1 MCRLFLLWQT
11 VATRIVKGNN
21 YMSFIL
27 WNIFALLIS
36 DVSTIINLCC
46 TRWRRCLYLTSKSKR
61 CNLLLLI
68 LFYSIE
74 SLLLQLLLLSICLSF
89 LDLTMIS
96 ICMLRVSI
104 FREKCGCL
112 HLQFTVTSKNTVF
125 STSNPMDTRKSFQ
138 NISEALLGM
147 ASVRMRSSEF
157 RHYFSTPTSLW
168 SVSVYLNVWPVRQS
182 LSLTCLIFDSLLVFV
197 TSIWYVL
204 YVLISVRMRSSEF
217 RDWIFCSSVTNISI
231 S

>member
-1 MCRLFLLWQT
+1 
-11 VATRIVKGNN
+11 
-21 YMSFIL
+21 
-27 WNIFALLIS
+27 
-36 DVSTIINLCC
+36 
-46 TRWRRCLYLTSKSKR
+46 
-61 CNLLLLI
+61 
-68 LFYSIE
+68 
-74 SLLLQLLLLSICLSF
+74 
-89 LDLTMIS
+89 MIS

-147 ASVRMRSSEF
+147 TSVRMRSSEF

-182 LSLTCLIFDSLLVFV
+182 LSLTCLIFDLLLVFV
-197 TSIWYVL
+197 IWYL
-204 YVLISVRMRSSEF
+204 WYWFRCGCAHPNFAIAFSISLWSISVSLKIYLTYVWLLICWF
-217 RDWIFCSSVTNISI
+217 LI
-231 S
+231 